1 MRMLFVEMAVCVY
14 FVYFIPWAHTCI
26 CVSVNRL
33 ILKQIRLGKV
43 LGVAFCCIQ
52 SWDLA
57 QVAAN
62 NRSEKQRWFM
72 DLIL

>member
-1 MRMLFVEMAVCVY
+1 MHMLFVEMSVCVY
-14 FVYFIPWAHTCI
+14 FVCFILWAHTYI
-26 CVSVNRL
+26 CVAVDRL
-33 ILKQIRLGKV
+33 ILKQITLGQV
-43 LGVAFCCIQ
+43 LGVAFCCFQ
-52 SWDLA
+52 SCDLA